1 MERREFMLDVLSKYL
16 EYLEVQKH
24 YSMNTIDNY
33 RSDIEKFLNFVNVEE
48 YEYNQITVSLIRN
61 FLMQEKRKGISS
73 RSNERRL
80 IACRKFYDYLVKNQY
95 VESNPFA
102 LISSPKVSKLQPQVL
117 YQQQLYKIFE
127 YNLSRTD
134 LFKARDQA
142 ILELLYASGLRVS
155 ELISITLQDITKQ
168 RILKIV
174 GKGSK
179 PRMVPYSIKAQ
190 EVIGDYINNS
200 RQEIIRKNN
209 IEFPTNYL
217 FINNKGEPLSARGVE
232 YILAKIDEKAG
243 TNLKIHP
250 HTLRHT
256 FATHLLDKGADLRT
270 IQELLGHKSL
280 NTTQVYTHV
289 STQRMMDEYKKA
301 FPRAKKDEE

>member
-1 MERREFMLDVLSKYL
+1 M
-16 EYLEVQKH
+16 
-24 YSMNTIDNY
+24 
-33 RSDIEKFLNFVNVEE
+33 
-48 YEYNQITVSLIRN
+48 
-61 FLMQEKRKGISS
+61 
-73 RSNERRL
+73 
-80 IACRKFYDYLVKNQY
+80 
-95 VESNPFA
+95 
-102 LISSPKVSKLQPQVL
+102 
-117 YQQQLYKIFE
+117 
-127 YNLSRTD
+127 
-134 LFKARDQA
+134 
-142 ILELLYASGLRVS
+142 LYASGLRVS